1 MTDWAEQC
9 FMDSEILK
17 QAYKKKAEQREK
29 LRKELMEKI
38 PAALDSLSHEAAF
51 KEAYIFGSV
60 TQKNQFSEQSDIDIA
75 FAGLDR
81 DKLFFAVSF
90 MSNKLGRDVNAV
102 HIEDIH
108 FRNKIMGEGIRWKRN

>member
-1 MTDWAEQC
+1 
-9 FMDSEILK
+9 MDSEIIK

-29 LRKELMEKI
+29 LRKELLEKI
-38 PAALDSLSHEAAF
+38 TAALQSLSNEVLF

-81 DKLFFAVSF
+81 DKLFIVVSF
-90 MSNKLGRDVNAV
+90 ISDKLERDVNVV

-108 FRNKIMGEGIRWKRN
+108 FRNKIMGEGIRWKKN